1 LLWLAGIDLR
11 VTILAVPPVLPLIH
25 RSLTLNESAVGA
37 LTGLPLL
44 LLGAAAVGGSLLIA
58 RIGARRAWIAGLLLV
73 AAGSAAR
80 GAGPSE
86 AMLFT
91 MTFVM
96 GLGVAVCQPAAPTI
110 VGEWFPR
117 SIGFATAVYVNGLLV
132 GETLSAA
139 LTIPYVLPLLRD
151 NWELSLVFWSLPA
164 WLAVALFALI
174 GRKERPHANGAV
186 RWMPDWRD
194 GVMWR
199 LGIIFAGASISYWS
213 ANAFIP
219 DYLREAGHAGL
230 IEPSLSVLNAAQ
242 LPGSFLTLFVAERL
256 AGRRDVFVTLG
267 IVGLAS
273 MLAFLA
279 APGRLGVVATG
290 FLGFATSFTLVMVL
304 ALPPMVTEHHNVHRL
319 SAGILTLSYCGTFLG
334 NLAGGALWDATHFA
348 LAAFAPAV
356 SGLVALTLLSAGMH
370 LKPRLQGAAAHG
382 GTK

>member
-1 LLWLAGIDLR
+1 MRKRMLQSHAFSAHCERSSAPRFEPEESGLGLSR
-11 VTILAVPPVLPLIH
+11 LAVAGRDRLA
-25 RSLTLNESAVGA
+25 RDDSRGA
-37 LTGLPLL
+37 A
-44 LLGAAAVGGSLLIA
+44 GAAADSSLAALE
-58 RIGARRAWIAGLLLV
+58 RIGRRRVWIAGLLLV

-86 AMLFT
+86 AMLFA

-96 GLGVAVCQPAAPTI
+96 GLGVAVCQPSAPTI

-174 GRKERPHANGAV
+174 GHRERPPANGAV

-219 DYLREAGHAGL
+219 DYLRETGHAGL

-242 LPGSFLTLFVAERL
+242 L
-256 AGRRDVFVTLG
+256 
-267 IVGLAS
+267 
-273 MLAFLA
+273 
-279 APGRLGVVATG
+279 
-290 FLGFATSFTLVMVL
+290 
-304 ALPPMVTEHHNVHRL
+304 
-319 SAGILTLSYCGTFLG
+319 
-334 NLAGGALWDATHFA
+334 
-348 LAAFAPAV
+348 
-356 SGLVALTLLSAGMH
+356 
-370 LKPRLQGAAAHG
+370 
-382 GTK
+382 

>member
-1 LLWLAGIDLR
+1 M
-11 VTILAVPPVLPLIH
+11 TILAVPPVLPLIH
-25 RSLTLNESAVGA
+25 RTLAMNEAAVGA

-44 LLGAAAVGGSLLIA
+44 LLGVAAVGGSLLIS

-86 AMLFT
+86 AMLFG

-151 NWELSLVFWSLPA
+151 NWELSLLFWSLPA
-164 WLAVALFALI
+164 WLTIALFATI
-174 GRKERPHANGAV
+174 GRNEAPHQNGSV
-186 RWMPDWRD
+186 RWLPDWHD
-194 GVMWR
+194 GLMWR
-199 LGIIFAGASISYWS
+199 LGIILAGASVTYWS

-219 DYLREAGHAGL
+219 DYLREFGRADL

-242 LPGSFLTLFVAERL
+242 LPGSFLTLFIADRL
-256 AGRRDVFVTLG
+256 AGRRDVFVSIG
-267 IVGLAS
+267 VIGLAS
-273 MLAFLA
+273 TLAFLA
-279 APGRLGVVATG
+279 SPGWIGIVAIG
-290 FLGFATSFTLVMVL
+290 FLGAATSFTMVMVL
-304 ALPPMVTEHHNVHRL
+304 ALPSMVTEHHNVHRL
-319 SAGILTLSYCGTFLG
+319 SAGILTISYCGTFLG
-334 NLAGGALWDATHFA
+334 NLAGGALWDATHVP
-348 LAAFAPAV
+348 LAAFAPTLA
-356 SGLVALTLLSAGMH
+356 GLIALTVLSFA
-370 LKPRLQGAAAHG
+370 LVIPSVA
-382 GTK
+382 TKAKRYARDDI

>member
-1 LLWLAGIDLR
+1 M
-11 VTILAVPPVLPLIH
+11 TILAVPPVLPLIH
-25 RSLTLNESAVGA
+25 RTLALNEAAVGA

-44 LLGAAAVGGSLLIA
+44 LLGVAAVGGSLLIS

-86 AMLFT
+86 AMLFA

-164 WLAVALFALI
+164 FLAVVLFAML
-174 GRKERPHANGAV
+174 GRDQAPRQNGAV

-194 GVMWR
+194 GLMWR
-199 LGIIFAGASISYWS
+199 LSIVQAGASIAYWG

-219 DYLREAGHAGL
+219 DYLRVAGRPEL
-230 IEPSLSVLNAAQ
+230 IGPSLSVLNAGQ
-242 LPGSFLTLFVAERL
+242 LPFSFLTLFVADRL
-256 AGRRDVFVTLG
+256 AGRRDVFVT
-267 IVGLAS
+267 I
-273 MLAFLA
+273 
-279 APGRLGVVATG
+279 GVVALASVLAFVLEPGWIALVAIG
-290 FLGFATSFTLVMVL
+290 FLGAATSFTMVMVL

-319 SAGILTLSYCGTFLG
+319 SAGILTISYCGTFLG
-334 NLAGGALWDATHFA
+334 NLAAGALWDATRMPI
-348 LAAFAPAV
+348 AAFAPTIAGLIVLTVV
-356 SGLVALTLLSAGMH
+356 SIGIRLKSRDGATLAERVSNELA
-370 LKPRLQGAAAHG
+370 
-382 GTK
+382 